1 MKKISTRKLK
11 LDRETV
17 RQLSRANLAQVAGG
31 GTTHCPGES
40 NGGCS
45 ANGGCYSHL
54 CSDFCSGDSVCICN
68 LTETYCGHACP
79 K

>member
-1 MKKISTRKLK
+1 MKKTSTRKLN

-17 RQLSRANLAQVAGG
+17 RQLSRAKLAHVAGG
-31 GTTHCPGES
+31 GTTRCTQHS
-40 NGGCS
+40 DNGGCET
-45 ANGGCYSHL
+45 HL